1 MHFLWSRELNRIS
14 RSTPNQNFS
23 FLRQIFLYFNQWSSE
38 NRWSLDNFSL
48 VVFINFN
55 FSVFLRL
62 GWVFWNFGGA
72 SANTKINAAKPQAP
86 PRQRGRAQPIS
97 DAHFR
102 EWVTVTRPQEQRY
115 YEQQKSRWTWNA
127 AKTRATTPTHYYEK
141 TQFLTWM
148 L

>member
-1 MHFLWSRELNRIS
+1 MKSGAQSDFPIHPESKFFIPSSNISLFQSMVFRKSVIS
-14 RSTPNQNFS
+14 R
-23 FLRQIFLYFNQWSSE
+23 L
-38 NRWSLDNFSL
+38 FSL

-141 TQFLTWM
+141 TQFLTWK